1 MLTDWSK
8 ITISQYTEICDLKYI
23 NIDDYNINILSV
35 LLNISVSKVENY
47 TIKEFES
54 LLLKTNFINTPPTVK
69 AKQTLKI
76 DDSITFH
83 RIVFESITVG
93 EFIDIE
99 YLLKDVS
106 ANYTTLQTIFY
117 RQKTLE
123 NSKLFIDEYEEY
135 GNWIYHRAPLFEE
148 IKVIDV
154 YSTLVEYLTFRD
166 LIFKNYEGLFNDPE
180 PEKEIIEEE
189 IENETID
196 KKEETIREK
205 KERLAEERESDSKKK
220 WGWDTMILKLGGGN
234 PLKLE
239 EATSLPLI
247 LALNSLSIK
256 KELNLE

>member
-1 MLTDWSK
+1 MLTDWSE

-23 NIDDYNINILSV
+23 DVDDYNLNLLSV
-35 LLNISVSKVENY
+35 LIDVSVKEVENY

-54 LLLKTNFINTPPTVK
+54 LLLKTRFIQTPPTKK
-69 AKQTLKI
+69 AKQSIKI
-76 DDSITFH
+76 DDEITFH

-106 ANYTTLQTIFY
+106 KNYTTLQTILY

-123 NSKLFIDEYEEY
+123 NSKLFIDEYEDY

-154 YSTLVEYLTFRD
+154 YSTLIEYLAFRD
-166 LIFKNYEGLFNDPE
+166 MIFKTYEGLFNDPE
-180 PEKEIIEEE
+180 EAEAIEEGVE
-189 IENETID
+189 YEVFDNE
-196 KKEETIREK
+196 EETLREK
-205 KERLAEERESDSKKK
+205 KERLAEEREEESIKK
-220 WGWDTMILKLGGGN
+220 WGWDSMILKLGSGD

-256 KELNLE
+256 QDLNIE